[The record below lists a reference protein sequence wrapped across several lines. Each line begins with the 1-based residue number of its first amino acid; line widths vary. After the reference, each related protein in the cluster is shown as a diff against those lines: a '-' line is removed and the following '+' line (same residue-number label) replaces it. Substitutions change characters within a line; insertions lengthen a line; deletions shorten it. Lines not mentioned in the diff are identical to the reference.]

1 MQFNGIIILLPIK
14 NYLTILNL
22 ILTSILDTGTF
33 YLFCLGICFSRESSI
48 YEVLIILYNILFCF
62 YWKIKHELFACIAN
76 FIPVIISFIL
86 ILIMCFSSE
95 REIFKKILFRLL
107 FSIFVISII
116 FLYIPESF
124 ALNIVGIFIIIT
136 SISKILIPADDINSR
151 LRNKDFNSSGIYIII
166 FGFICYIGWLLFGLI
181 IGDLYCIISN
191 GLISLVWIASILVY
205 CWSRCFKK
213 KEDNKDKKDK
223 KDNVQIKS
231 SETKLENKE

>member
-22 ILTSILDTGTF
+22 ILTSILDSRTF
-33 YLFCLGICFSRESSI
+33 YLFCLGICFSRESGI

-62 YWKIKHELFACIAN
+62 YWKIKHELFAGIAN

-166 FGFICYIGWLLFGLI
+166 FGFICYSGWLLFGLI

-191 GLISLVWIASILVY
+191 GLISLVWMTSILVY

-213 KEDNKDKKDK
+213 KEDNKDKKD
-223 KDNVQIKS
+223 NVQIKS